1 MPFEVVTDCELERAL
16 LASLLADNSGFDRLC
31 GIEPDDLSD
40 PIWAGLLSAM
50 LDLREGGGAVNL
62 ITLRSRFA
70 SVPFD
75 DEAGVLEHL
84 KQVGAGA
91 DSVEDIATALL
102 DQSRRRQVHALGE
115 QISGA
120 VYDLSVDA
128 GVLLSDAARAID
140 ELHAKCRPAGRT
152 TYQMD
157 AAADDLL
164 AAETEENDCIITTG
178 LESVDR
184 VLGGGLRP
192 GQLVIPA
199 GRPGMGKSA
208 LACSFARRAAM
219 AGHGVLI
226 FSLEMSVRECMA
238 RLAADACWRRDRTIA
253 YSDARARKLQGRDLE
268 AFRAGVESLR
278 KLPIAIDGEAGLS
291 ASEIAARTRRE
302 SERLKREGRELRLVI
317 VDHLG
322 KVQVGDRYKGNRVNE
337 IGELSDAMVR
347 LAKRENV
354 AVLAVHQINRGVE
367 GRDNKRPALSDLR
380 DSGTIEQDADV
391 VMFVFRA
398 NYYLERMKCDDDAEE
413 RERITRLDRQRDKME
428 IMIAKNRGGAT
439 ANVEVYAN
447 MAANAVRDTWKVAR

>member
-1 MPFEVVTDCELERAL
+1 MPFEVVTDRELERAL

-31 GIEPDDLSD
+31 GLEPDDFSD

-50 LDLREGGGAVNL
+50 LDLREDGRAVNF
-62 ITLRSRFA
+62 ITLRSRCV
-70 SVPFD
+70 SVPFN
-75 DEAGVLEHL
+75 DETSALEHL
-84 KQVGAGA
+84 KQVGADA
-91 DSVEDIATALL
+91 ASVEDIATTLL

-115 QISGA
+115 EISGA
-120 VYDLSVDA
+120 VYDLSVGA
-128 GVLLSDAARAID
+128 GVFLSDAARAID
-140 ELHAKCRPAGRT
+140 ELQAKCRPAGRT

-164 AAETEENDCIITTG
+164 AAETEKNDCITTG

-184 VLGGGLRP
+184 VLGGGFRP
-192 GQLVIPA
+192 AQSIVLA
-199 GRPGMGKSA
+199 GRPSMGKSA
-208 LACSFARRAAM
+208 LACSLARRSAM
-219 AGHGVLI
+219 AGHSVLI

-278 KLPIAIDGEAGLS
+278 KLPITIDGEAGLS

-302 SERLKREGRELRLVI
+302 AERLKREGRELRLVI
-317 VDHLG
+317 IDHLG
-322 KVQVGDRYKGNRVNE
+322 KAQASDRYKGSKVNE
-337 IGELSDAMVR
+337 IGELSDAMAR

-354 AVLAVHQINRGVE
+354 AVLALHQINRGVE

-391 VMFVFRA
+391 VMFVFRSI
-398 NYYLERMKCDDDAEE
+398 YYLERMKCDDDEEE
-413 RERITRLDRQRDKME
+413 RERITKLERKRYDME

-439 ANVEVYAN
+439 GNVEVYAN
-447 MAANAVRDTWKVAR
+447 MAANAVRDRWKAR